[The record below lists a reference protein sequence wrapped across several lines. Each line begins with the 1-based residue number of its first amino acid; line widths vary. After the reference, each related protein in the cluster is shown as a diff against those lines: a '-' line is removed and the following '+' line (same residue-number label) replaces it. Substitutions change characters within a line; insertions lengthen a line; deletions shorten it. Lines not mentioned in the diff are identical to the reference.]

1 MILTL
6 HTQPRTI
13 LCIIIII
20 TIINNGT
27 HIIIFYRTTQKHFS
41 SSNTKTLNK
50 SQITQIEKEA
60 VLVLPSALAWEDP
73 EQPIV
78 ASSKESSDKPE

>member
-1 MILTL
+1 MAHTL
-6 HTQPRTI
+6 LFFTVQ
-13 LCIIIII
+13 LK
-20 TIINNGT
+20 
-27 HIIIFYRTTQKHFS
+27 KHFS

-50 SQITQIEKEA
+50 SQKTQIEKEA

-78 ASSKESSDKPE
+78 ASSKESSNKPE